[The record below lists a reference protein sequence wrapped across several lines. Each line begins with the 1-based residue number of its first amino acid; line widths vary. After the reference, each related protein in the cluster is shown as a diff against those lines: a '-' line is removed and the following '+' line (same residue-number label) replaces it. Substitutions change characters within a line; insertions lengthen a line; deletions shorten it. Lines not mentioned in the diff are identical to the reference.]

1 MGEIKPSF
9 DTNRQVLGKIYPLA
23 VPFTVI
29 LDASEMCNFRCNY
42 CFRGCDDMSKWGYAA
57 NQRLMDEDVFKM
69 AVDQIMEF
77 PENPKVISLSNHG
90 EPLCNHDLPQM
101 VRYIKEK
108 GIKSRISIHT
118 NASLLKGK
126 FSKELADSN
135 IDRVVV
141 SLQGMTTKKY
151 HDICDTGTHFEAVL
165 DNIREFSKYKKNTL
179 LCVKVVDCAL
189 DEGEDKIF
197 YDTFLPFADRVF
209 IEKVVPIWKGISN
222 TDEMKKNEFE
232 NKCGFKF
239 TEQSVCPL
247 CFNTIVVGIDGD
259 VYPCTQLLTDV
270 VLGNVKEQSL
280 LSMWK
285 GKERTDFLKKQLIMQ
300 QPDMCKGCYIKE
312 NSIQTKDDLVDD
324 YREEILKR
332 LEVEYFN
339 R

>member
-29 LDASEMCNFRCNY
+29 LDASEMCNFRCSY
-42 CFRGCDDMSKWGYAA
+42 CFRGSDDMSKWGYAA

-69 AVDQIMEF
+69 AVDQILEF

-90 EPLCNHDLPQM
+90 EPLCNKKIPEM

-118 NASLLKGK
+118 NASLLKGEYA
-126 FSKELADSN
+126 KELAESG

-151 HDICDTGTHFEAVL
+151 HDICATGTTYDVILE
-165 DNIREFSKYKKNTL
+165 NIKDFSKYKKNTL

-189 DEGEDKIF
+189 DEGEEKKF
-197 YDTFLPFADRVF
+197 YDTFLPIADRVF
-209 IEKVVPIWKGISN
+209 IEKVVPIWKGISVTEEN
-222 TDEMKKNEFE
+222 SKHEFE
-232 NKCGFKF
+232 NKCGFIF
-239 TEQSVCPL
+239 TEQSICPL

-259 VYPCTQLLTDV
+259 VYPCTQLLSDV

-280 LSMWK
+280 LNMWN
-285 GKERTDFLKKQLIMQ
+285 GEVRTEFLKKQLIMQ
-300 QPDMCKGCYIKE
+300 QPDMCKGCYIKD
-312 NSIQTKDDLVDD
+312 NSIQTKEDLVDD
-324 YREEILKR
+324 FREEILMR
-332 LEVEYFN
+332 LEAKSL
-339 R
+339 